1 MKNINVIDG
10 IFVIKVKENNKQKL
24 IRWLGGAKHPDMV
37 NIKADLWFTEY
48 EEGVFYIQEN
58 ERLIMLDE
66 LAEENSGALCISF
79 EYYGSSISQEEIK
92 AMSSYLG
99 VSVKMLLV

>member
-1 MKNINVIDG
+1 MMNVIDG
-10 IFVIKVKENNKQKL
+10 IFLIKVKEKNKEKL
-24 IRWLGGAKHPDMV
+24 KRWLGGAKHSDMV

-48 EEGVFYIQEN
+48 EEGVFYIQEK

-66 LAEENSGALCISF
+66 LSEENSGALCISF
-79 EYYGSSISQEEIK
+79 EYYGSSISQKEIR

-99 VSVKMLLV
+99 VSVKLLLI